1 MGHVLPGNDVRRER
15 PAERLPQR
23 NRGGRDGNGALEREL
38 PGLLPR
44 VGQVPVRLRGSV
56 LVRGVLVR
64 GALVPCLLVRCILV
78 RSVFAR
84 CILVRRDVR
93 ATRAVYGSLSTASS
107 DAISAGIVDAIFTAI
122 SDAIST
128 CGGGGAVAVR
138 GRSRHAPEV
147 SAAA

>member
-44 VGQVPVRLRGSV
+44 VGQVPVRLRG
-56 LVRGVLVR
+56 VLVR

-84 CILVRRDVR
+84 CILARRDVR

>member
-56 LVRGVLVR
+56 LV
-64 GALVPCLLVRCILV
+64 PCG
-78 RSVFAR
+78 SWS
-84 CILVRRDVR
+84 
-93 ATRAVYGSLSTASS
+93 AVSW
-107 DAISAGIVDAIFTAI
+107 SAM
-122 SDAIST
+122 
-128 CGGGGAVAVR
+128 
-138 GRSRHAPEV
+138 
-147 SAAA
+147 